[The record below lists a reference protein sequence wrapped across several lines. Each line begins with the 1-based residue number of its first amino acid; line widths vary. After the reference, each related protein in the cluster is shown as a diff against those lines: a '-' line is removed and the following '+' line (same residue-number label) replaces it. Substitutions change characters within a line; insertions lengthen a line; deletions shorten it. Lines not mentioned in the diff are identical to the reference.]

1 METDG
6 RTAQIRDAID
16 ALIHTMRLHHRIV
29 ERRIDG
35 LGVHHSQHRMLMKVA
50 WLGKSASQKQIAEA
64 MDVSPACVA
73 RTLKRLSAE
82 GLVEKTGGADARRN
96 EIGILPKGQALVDDS
111 LALFRRIGAEM
122 FEGVS
127 GDELAAVTGV
137 LRRIQGNLA
146 AMEQADETCGGEEE

>member
-6 RTAQIRDAID
+6 RSAQIRDAID
-16 ALIHTMRLHHRIV
+16 VLIHTMRLHHRIV

-50 WLGKSASQKQIAEA
+50 RLGKSASQKEIAEA
-64 MDVSPACVA
+64 LDVSPACVA
-73 RTLKRLSAE
+73 RTLKHLSAE

-96 EIGILPKGQALVDDS
+96 EISILPKGQALVDDS

-146 AMEQADETCGGEEE
+146 AMEQADETHGGEEE

>member
-1 METDG
+1 M
-6 RTAQIRDAID
+6 
-16 ALIHTMRLHHRIV
+16 
-29 ERRIDG
+29 
-35 LGVHHSQHRMLMKVA
+35 
-50 WLGKSASQKQIAEA
+50 
-64 MDVSPACVA
+64 
-73 RTLKRLSAE
+73 
-82 GLVEKTGGADARRN
+82 
-96 EIGILPKGQALVDDS
+96 DDS